1 MGTLDEDGY
10 GLAPVVS
17 TRENESIRKAGGV
30 PESTYDEPAALP
42 GADDSS
48 DTSDINGI
56 DEAGGAYD
64 EPVPMSA
71 VKKLTKEEQNNGAY
85 QRNTSQKSNHRPQT
99 YQCEQTT
106 LHCPTVGARR
116 CRRNQD
122 ERIIIVAVPMS
133 LN

>member
-30 PESTYDEPAALP
+30 PESTYDEPSALP

-71 VKKLTKEEQNNGAY
+71 VKKLTKEEQKQWRLSKKYEPKVEPPSTNVSMRA
-85 QRNTSQKSNHRPQT
+85 
-99 YQCEQTT
+99 
-106 LHCPTVGARR
+106 
-116 CRRNQD
+116 D
-122 ERIIIVAVPMS
+122 
-133 LN
+133 